1 MAFDDATTGGLSLRA
16 KAAIA
21 VAVVLGVG
29 AIGAV
34 IVLRLRGPQATTP
47 AATSPSPG
55 QQPLATS
62 PVPGTKP
69 LSTSSSV
76 PDDPASYPSLGAT
89 SNGTEKILP
98 GIDRFLTDNE
108 KKSYGIPVSAQ
119 VRVRSVVLEGGGDP
133 YLVFE
138 IVSPPSDRD
147 GDGIPDDVEIARGLN
162 PDVPDSFN
170 GTRDSTTKTVK

>member
-1 MAFDDATTGGLSLRA
+1 MSFDDATTGGLSLRA

-34 IVLRLRGPQATTP
+34 IALRLRGPQATAP
-47 AATSPSPG
+47 AATSPSAG

-62 PVPGTKP
+62 SVPGTKSP
-69 LSTSSSV
+69 PTSSSV

-98 GIDRFLTDNE
+98 GIDRFLTDDE
-108 KKSYGIPVSAQ
+108 KRSYGIPVEAQ
-119 VRVRSVVLEGGGDP
+119 VRMISVVPEGGGDP
-133 YLVFE
+133 YLVFDF
-138 IVSPPSDRD
+138 VTLPPST
-147 GDGIPDDVEIARGLN
+147 GSG
-162 PDVPDSFN
+162 N
-170 GTRDSTTKTVK
+170 GQKKQ